1 MTCSTAPATGRGGR
15 HSGRLLQLGGDHL
28 HRRRS
33 RSYSRERRLWVRGT
47 SVVLRLAEENL
58 SAVTPSRGLALG
70 GSGATDGQTS
80 GTLDRPGC
88 DESQSPRG
96 RSRAES
102 IDNRTDASERRPDN
116 DGTNATVKS
125 DIAPATSERTMTLRL
140 FVARSTATSAD
151 DKHGVAMGDHPAERT
166 PGHAR
171 IHCRYSCRP
180 VQPRQGRPEEL
191 GLRLSERRGWSR
203 AVEPL

>member
-1 MTCSTAPATGRGGR
+1 MTCSTALATGRGGR

-88 DESQSPRG
+88 DEAQSPRG

-125 DIAPATSERTMTLRL
+125 NIAPATSERTMTLRL

-151 DKHGVAMGDHPAERT
+151 DRRCRDGRSSSRA
-166 PGHAR
+166 HALPR
-171 IHCRYSCRP
+171 SYSCRYSCRP